1 MRYDT
6 PEGIKDQ
13 HVKYYQKL
21 LTPDESNKNESA
33 VNRVVSGMNLIAK
46 STEAKIIEEEEVE
59 DVVTKLKKKK
69 AKDKAMWKNELAIHG
84 GQEMIKSLTKIFQIV
99 TNRLEGLEQW
109 NIMSIKSIHKKG
121 PKMKMPNKRGLFLTN
136 VVGKIFERVIKRRNK
151 EPFDEGLS
159 PNQTGGRTK
168 RSGVDNLL
176 VVLSVVERNTYLN
189 KTTYLTFADVQK
201 CFDSLWLDDGI
212 KDLWMCGVDVRDA
225 IMIKNLNSK
234 AKITIDTPVGM
245 TEEFE
250 VENIVK
256 QGTVYAVDI
265 CGAVIDNINKTGYGV
280 ITMYG
285 PDLVI
290 NALAFVDDIVSAGSP
305 LASNNTIQSCN
316 MMEEKKKITFNTDHG
331 KSAVMK
337 SNKKRYN
344 NSITKEVKKGSFEE
358 VKEYKLLGV
367 WVDETGRYMINTKKN
382 RKRERF
388 MTNNVKS
395 FANQHNMGQ
404 LAICGRLKMLDAVV
418 MKALLHGV
426 EAYPTIT
433 KEELNELERMQGRII
448 RDLVEVPPT
457 TPYNALLLELGL
469 PTMKARVEYRKL
481 MLYHNLVNSDEKRI
495 ARKVVEVQREMDR
508 NGTWLSGVQKIMKNY
523 GIEDTTS
530 EDVKSTWKKK
540 VKERIR
546 EKTEE
551 SIRANCENQSKAR
564 TVMIEKYE
572 LKDYLKKAPVAEAKQ
587 ILKARLHMMKL
598 PCNYGRKDESCW
610 LCGSDGEV
618 TTEHYYRCSGAKG
631 LQRNWNAK
639 EEDLQSTNRTR
650 LIRTTKF
657 LEQVEEIFKPKWE
670 TNISPKVAEVQ
681 NMSKRKTK

>member
-1 MRYDT
+1 M
-6 PEGIKDQ
+6 
-13 HVKYYQKL
+13 
-21 LTPDESNKNESA
+21 
-33 VNRVVSGMNLIAK
+33 
-46 STEAKIIEEEEVE
+46 
-59 DVVTKLKKKK
+59 
-69 AKDKAMWKNELAIHG
+69 
-84 GQEMIKSLTKIFQIV
+84 
-99 TNRLEGLEQW
+99 
-109 NIMSIKSIHKKG
+109 
-121 PKMKMPNKRGLFLTN
+121 
-136 VVGKIFERVIKRRNK
+136 
-151 EPFDEGLS
+151 
-159 PNQTGGRTK
+159 
-168 RSGVDNLL
+168 
-176 VVLSVVERNTYLN
+176 
-189 KTTYLTFADVQK
+189 
-201 CFDSLWLDDGI
+201 WLDDGI

-250 VENIVK
+250 IENIVK

-265 CGAVIDNINKTGYGV
+265 CGAVTDNINKTGYGV

-618 TTEHYYRCSGAKG
+618 TTEHYYRCIGAKG

-670 TNISPKVAEVQ
+670 TSISPKVAEVQ